1 MSTKRKPPISIP
13 PETWATIGRAWRSY
27 CRVMDDPVRPT
38 DPLRRKYVNLT
49 NRPVHLSDGRTIEP
63 GGDER
68 VEVLFKQRIVQ
79 TPDPQLA
86 AAIRAEGLPCR
97 VAEPLVFE
105 VEFLELRGLPKP
117 RAKTCYIVDPLIRDA
132 VTRLVGHRPDVLSTE
147 IGWIDHER
155 ELQPGD
161 QARE

>member
-13 PETWATIGRAWRSY
+13 PETWATIGRAWRSQF
-27 CRVMDDPVRPT
+27 VVIDDPVRPT

-63 GGDER
+63 SGQR
-68 VEVLFKQRIVQ
+68 VEIHFVQRIVQ

-97 VAEPLVFE
+97 VGEPLVCRLMFRE
-105 VEFLELRGLPKP
+105 IHGLPKP
-117 RAKTCYIVDPLIRDA
+117 RAKTCCIVDPLIRDA
-132 VTRLVGHRPDVLSTE
+132 VTRLVGQRPDVLSTE
-147 IGWIDHER
+147 IGWIDHEW
-155 ELQPGD
+155 ELVQS
-161 QARE
+161 